1 MSKDHTLKCKLIEFL
16 SKIEFKGYRFKDI
29 RNLFTHKHPEF
40 IHARHYSKIYQ
51 IIRGLVSNGLII
63 MEGETY
69 AYKYSSNYH
78 YDDLIIVLSQMDN
91 HKRIKN
97 QLIIDQKSTDVKIIK
112 LNSEIRAYSK
122 YMNLYPSIKE
132 KIVGYLKV
140 KELELLALESEL
152 AVLKKII
159 ISI

>member
-29 RNLFTHKHPEF
+29 RNLFTNKHPEF
-40 IHARHYSKIYQ
+40 VHTRHYSKIYK

-69 AYKYSSNYH
+69 AYKYSSNYR
-78 YDDLIIVLSQMDN
+78 YDDLIIILSKMDD

-132 KIVGYLKV
+132 KIVDYLKV
-140 KELELLALESEL
+140 KEVELLALESEL